1 MRYINL
7 CFTYLLTYLLS
18 RHMVKSTHA
27 IVFPDGQF
35 VSIRRIVSL
44 FVFLSELFITQH
56 SSVSDSLPQLFQII

>member
-1 MRYINL
+1 
-7 CFTYLLTYLLS
+7 
-18 RHMVKSTHA
+18 MVKSTHA

-44 FVFLSELFITQH
+44 FVFLGELFITQH